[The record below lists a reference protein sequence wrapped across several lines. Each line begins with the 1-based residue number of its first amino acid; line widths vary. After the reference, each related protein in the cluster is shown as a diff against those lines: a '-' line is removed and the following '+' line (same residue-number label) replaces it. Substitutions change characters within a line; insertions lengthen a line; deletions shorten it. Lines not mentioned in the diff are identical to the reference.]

1 MGLKTLIID
10 MDPQANFS
18 GRYITMEY
26 DPAYKGG
33 QNSSFTS

>member
-1 MGLKTLIID
+1 

-18 GRYITMEY
+18 GRYIRMDY

-33 QNSSFTS
+33 KIPALHPILSLKLI